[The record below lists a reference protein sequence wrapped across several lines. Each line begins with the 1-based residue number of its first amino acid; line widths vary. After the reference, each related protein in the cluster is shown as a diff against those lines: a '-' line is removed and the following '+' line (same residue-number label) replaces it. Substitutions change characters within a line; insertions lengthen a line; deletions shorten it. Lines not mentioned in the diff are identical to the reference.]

1 MARLVVNR
9 EEADLVTHELTRDI
23 VTIGSAPLN
32 HIVIDDPAVSAQ
44 HAILARIAD
53 SYRLKDLHSTNG
65 TQVNGISITDAVL
78 KDGDKIRFG
87 SVVAVFCGTLQTL
100 MKQMSSSL
108 AGPLILPVPAQ
119 IERESPM
126 ATAQISPPSSRKL
139 TLIAVAIAV
148 LMIVG
153 GAGWYLGHKRE
164 VAPEKLSGSSTQVE
178 RQIPIVN
185 PTEDEAASKQPEPIA
200 TQPQRTAAKDLTV
213 LPTEDVARAQQ
224 PQQEVG
230 AKEGFHVSNSPTIAQ
245 PSIAPARGPWLFP
258 DSSSRYLSAND
269 LSSLSSADLWRARN
283 EIFAR
288 KGYKFSRP
296 RGIAFAQTLGN
307 YYRGVDDDQDR
318 VFNNMNQYERANVT
332 LIRAIEKGR

>member
-1 MARLVVNR
+1 MACLVVTR

-23 VTIGSAPLN
+23 FTIGSAPLN

-44 HAILARIAD
+44 HAILARVAD
-53 SYRLKDLHSTNG
+53 SYWLKDLHSTNG
-65 TQVNGISITDAVL
+65 TQINGVSISGAEL
-78 KDGDKIRFG
+78 KDGDKIQFG

-100 MKQMSSSL
+100 MKQMSSSP
-108 AGPLILPVPAQ
+108 AGRLILPVLGQ
-119 IERESPM
+119 TERESPT
-126 ATAQISPPSSRKL
+126 ATAQISPPSSRKS

-153 GAGWYLGHKRE
+153 GAGWYFGHKRE
-164 VAPEKLSGSSTQVE
+164 VAPEKLSRSVQAE

-200 TQPQRTAAKDLTV
+200 TQPQRKAAKDSTV

-230 AKEGFHVSNSPTIAQ
+230 AKEGFPVSNSPTIAQ
-245 PSIAPARGPWLFP
+245 PSIAPASGPWLFP
-258 DSSSRYLSAND
+258 DSSSRYLSATD

-288 KGYKFSRP
+288 KGYKFSTP

-307 YYRGVDDDQDR
+307 YYRGVDDNQGR
-318 VFNNMNQYERANVT
+318 VFSNMNQYERANVT

>member
-9 EEADLVTHELTRDI
+9 EEADPLTPELTRDI
-23 VTIGSAPLN
+23 VTIGSALLN

-44 HAILARIAD
+44 HAILARVAD

-65 TQVNGISITDAVL
+65 TQVNGISIADAEL
-78 KDGDKIRFG
+78 KDGDKIQFG

-230 AKEGFHVSNSPTIAQ
+230 AKEGFHV
-245 PSIAPARGPWLFP
+245 GH
-258 DSSSRYLSAND
+258 
-269 LSSLSSADLWRARN
+269 SSAVRPPLVGRGGDHCFLRIQALV
-283 EIFAR
+283 I
-288 KGYKFSRP
+288 RP
-296 RGIAFAQTLGN
+296 RLTF
-307 YYRGVDDDQDR
+307 RGLPL
-318 VFNNMNQYERANVT
+318 
-332 LIRAIEKGR
+332 LIYGEPE

>member
-44 HAILARIAD
+44 HAILARVAD
-53 SYRLKDLHSTNG
+53 SYWLKDLHSTNG
-65 TQVNGISITDAVL
+65 TQVNGVSISDAEL
-78 KDGDKIRFG
+78 KDGDKIQFG

-200 TQPQRTAAKDLTV
+200 TRPQRTAAKDLTV
-213 LPTEDVARAQQ
+213 LPTEDVAPAQQ

-258 DSSSRYLSAND
+258 DSSSRYLSATD

-288 KGYKFSRP
+288 KGYKFSTP

-307 YYRGVDDDQDR
+307 YYRGVDDDQSR
-318 VFNNMNQYERANVT
+318 VFNNMNQYERAHVT
-332 LIRAIEKGR
+332 LI